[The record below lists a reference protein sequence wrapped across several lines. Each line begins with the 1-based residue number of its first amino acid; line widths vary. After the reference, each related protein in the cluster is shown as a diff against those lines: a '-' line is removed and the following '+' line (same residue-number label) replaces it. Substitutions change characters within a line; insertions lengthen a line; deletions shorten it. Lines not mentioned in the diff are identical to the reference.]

1 MYQKLMI
8 QGQIEVL
15 TGLHIGASDVY
26 AAIGAAN
33 SPVVRDP
40 KTQYPI
46 IPGSSLKGKIRTLL
60 VRDAVEGYVLP
71 EPKDDPPPIAR
82 LFGKPASSAE
92 TKAVAS
98 RLQFMDCFLANA
110 DELMD
115 TSFTEVKTENSI
127 NRLTSIAN
135 PRPLERVIRGAKFSF
150 AVIYNVENPAEVE
163 EDFQTLAK
171 GMQLLQLDY
180 LGGHGSRGSGRIRFE
195 DLKVIQAAGE
205 TEKIETLQKTLE
217 GVKDANVL
225 PL

>member
-1 MYQKLMI
+1 
-8 QGQIEVL
+8 
-15 TGLHIGASDVY
+15 
-26 AAIGAAN
+26 
-33 SPVVRDP
+33 
-40 KTQYPI
+40 
-46 IPGSSLKGKIRTLL
+46 
-60 VRDAVEGYVLP
+60 
-71 EPKDDPPPIAR
+71 
-82 LFGKPASSAE
+82 
-92 TKAVAS
+92 
-98 RLQFMDCFLANA
+98 
-110 DELMD
+110 MD
-115 TSFTEVKTENSI
+115 TGFTEVKTENSI

-150 AVIYNVENPAEVE
+150 AMIYNVENPAEVE